1 MEQLI
6 NYKIDWLSLMCQDV
20 SIIDIMDTFIPD
32 PHREDLLQVWQ
43 DRFVCSTTMGTVV
56 QLKYDSMLVQIP
68 ITSIYE
74 SFTTFDPDVLDPF
87 EFAESRFTKMR
98 VDFSGQALDMIR
110 SFGFDVESILNTG
123 VILPHGSCHITRCD
137 HAFDLINYRSN
148 FLDDCIDFCNN
159 HHSEAAKPRV
169 SCGLPSGLGYSIRTG
184 DQKTLYL
191 GGGASDKCLRIYDKK
206 LQYEQSNKFI
216 SSCPYGTE
224 DDRPDS
230 WIRIELQTRRSLA
243 QGMIDTALNAEH
255 IFKYIFETF
264 SLRLPGRNSKP
275 SEMWLSLFDWETI
288 TAIIQ
293 NANKAV
299 YETVIEK
306 AVTRVRGNAF
316 SAIVTVVSVF
326 GWKGFISMI
335 EAEFARLQR
344 SKLLPDQLRW
354 NKLIDT
360 LHSFDLNDG
369 YKCPPYLLKNGSEY
383 KFSEIGEAA

>member
-32 PHREDLLQVWQ
+32 NHREDLFQAWQ
-43 DRFVCSTTMGTVV
+43 ERFICSTTMGTVV
-56 QLKYDSMLVQIP
+56 QLKYDTMLIQIP
-68 ITSIYE
+68 ITSIFE
-74 SFTTFDPDVLDPF
+74 SFTTFDPDLLDPF

-98 VDFSGQALDMIR
+98 VDFSGQALDMLR
-110 SFGFDVESILNTG
+110 SFGFDVESIINSG

-137 HAFDLINYRSN
+137 HAFDLINYRPN

-159 HHSEAAKPRV
+159 NHSDAIKPRV
-169 SCGLPSGLGYSIRTG
+169 STGIGGGIGYSIRTG

-191 GGGASDKCLRIYDKK
+191 GGGACDKCLRIYDKK
-206 LQYEQSNKFI
+206 LQYEQSNKFV

-224 DDRPDS
+224 EDRPDS

-243 QGMIDTALNAEH
+243 QGIIDTALNPEH
-255 IFKYIFETF
+255 IFKYIFQTF

-293 NANKAV
+293 NANTST

-316 SAIVTVVSVF
+316 SAIVTVISVF
-326 GWKGFISMI
+326 GWENFKAMI
-335 EAEFARLQR
+335 EAEFSRLQR

-360 LHSFDLNDG
+360 LFSSDLNDG
-369 YKCPPYLLKNGSEY
+369 YKCPKFLFKDGSEY
-383 KFSEIGEAA
+383 KFKEIEEAA